1 MPLKLRWPLD
11 KVYITQNF
19 GANPEAYKRYGLS
32 GHNGI
37 DLRTRFI
44 DSPLGRR
51 YVTAAA
57 DGTVETVRYDI
68 DGYGI
73 HVRLRHDDGSMT
85 IYAHLT
91 KPYVSKGQKVGVGA
105 RLGLSGNT
113 GNSTGAH
120 LHLEYRSPGWE
131 QHRDNGYGG
140 AVNPI
145 GYMV

>member
-19 GANPEAYKRYGLS
+19 GSNPEAYKRYGLV

-37 DLRTRFI
+37 DLRTRYI

-51 YVTAAA
+51 NVNAAA
-57 DGTVETVRYDI
+57 NGVVEAVRYDI

-91 KPYVSKGQKVGVGA
+91 KPYVSKGQRIGVGA

-113 GNSTGAH
+113 GFSSGPH
-120 LHLEYRSPGWE
+120 LHFEYRPPGWE
-131 QHRDNGYGG
+131 KNRLNGFGG
-140 AVNPI
+140 AADPRMFFI
-145 GYMV
+145 